1 MDVYLGSSMIVDVTP
16 NDGAHTYV
24 IGGKGAGSFT
34 FKVCQTG
41 STTVCSNTST
51 VNF

>member
-1 MDVYLGSSMIVDVTP
+1 MDVYLGSSTLVDGTP

-24 IGGKGAGSFT
+24 IAGKGAGSFT

-41 STTVCSNTST
+41 TTVCSNTST